1 LAQHAL
7 VYCFL
12 PCVNGGAKV
21 DENGGSLGELGSDLN
36 TYAGARLLA
45 APNGAVSC
53 SEVVR
58 GLATI
63 L

>member
-1 LAQHAL
+1 MGTSNI
-7 VYCFL
+7 
-12 PCVNGGAKV
+12 VNGGAKV